1 MYVDL
6 FNGLRADWFIYMY
19 IGEWSITI
27 KKMESWMC
35 LGNNTVF
42 VSISLAMMY
51 KLPHWGHDIFWR
63 WMHFWR
69 KLIDS
74 LLKIMIWNVYDCE
87 IRRVGN

>member
-1 MYVDL
+1 
-6 FNGLRADWFIYMY
+6 
-19 IGEWSITI
+19 
-27 KKMESWMC
+27 MESWMC

-74 LLKIMIWNVYDCE
+74 LL
-87 IRRVGN
+87 